1 MSGWIALPDNQ
12 TYNTHKKAFPMNVII
27 SGSLA
32 YDRIMN
38 FSEKF
43 SDHILPD
50 RIHDLNVCFQVN
62 GVTENYGGTAGN
74 IAYAMKLMGES
85 PALSATIGSDNHKYF
100 EWFDTNNID
109 RKGVRIIS
117 EELTAGA
124 YITTDMTNNQITGF
138 NPGAMK
144 YSSELDFSNLD
155 PENDLILIS
164 PGNLDDMINYP
175 QKCKETGI
183 AYIFDPGQSLP
194 VLQADDLVKV
204 ITRCKILI
212 VNDYEFNLIQDK
224 TGLGKDELIDRAET
238 TIITYGGAGSKIFLK
253 NEAVEIPTYTASR
266 VVDPTGAGDAYRGG
280 LISGLV
286 NGKDLVSCARLGS
299 ACASFAVECNGTQVY
314 TFTREELD
322 ARMGMVPDAT
332 IST

>member
-1 MSGWIALPDNQ
+1 
-12 TYNTHKKAFPMNVII
+12 MNVTI

-50 RIHDLNVCFQVN
+50 KIHDLNVCFQVN

-85 PALSATIGSDNHKYF
+85 PTLSATIGSDNHKYF
-100 EWFDTNNID
+100 EWLDTNDIC
-109 RKGVRIIS
+109 REGIKVIS

-124 YITTDMTNNQITGF
+124 YITTDMINNQITGF

-144 YSSELDFSNLD
+144 YSSELDFSELD

-164 PGNLDDMINYP
+164 PGNLDDMISYP
-175 QKCKETGI
+175 QQCKVKGI
-183 AYIFDPGQSLP
+183 SYIFDPGQSLP

-204 ITRCKILI
+204 ITGCKILI

-224 TGLGKDELIDRAET
+224 TGLGKDDLMDRAET
-238 TIITYGGAGSKIFLK
+238 TIITYGKTGSKIFYK
-253 NEAVEIPTYTASR
+253 NEVVEIPAYTASQ
-266 VVDPTGAGDAYRGG
+266 VIDPTGAGDAFRGG
-280 LISGLV
+280 LISGLI
-286 NGKDLVSCARLGS
+286 NGKDLAGCGRLGS

-314 TFTREELD
+314 SFTREELD
-322 ARMGMVPDAT
+322 ARMG
-332 IST
+332 